1 MTYKDS
7 NNTKKEDVTFT
18 MVLGW
23 LAAAATAIATVAG
36 IVSFA

>member
-7 NNTKKEDVTFT
+7 NNTKKEDATFT